1 MKVAIPTRN
10 NKIDDHFGHCESYT
24 IYTIGDNKNIENIEN
39 FAAPVGCGCKS
50 GIAEILAKKGV
61 DNMLA
66 GNMGEGAFQT
76 LQYFGIKVVRGCH
89 GNPADVLTDWL
100 NKKLNDSG
108 ESCHNHNDCH
118 NN

>member
-10 NKIDDHFGHCESYT
+10 EKIDDHFGHCESYT
-24 IYTIGDNKNIENIEN
+24 IFTIGDNQQVTDVESFKSPE
-39 FAAPVGCGCKS
+39 GCGCKS
-50 GIAEILAKKGV
+50 GVAEILANKGV

-76 LQYFGIKVVRGCH
+76 LQYFGIKVVRGCS
-89 GNPADVLTDWL
+89 GIPIEVLTDWL
-100 NKKLNDSG
+100 NNKFSDSG
-108 ESCHNHNDCH
+108 ETCHSHESC

>member
-10 NKIDDHFGHCESYT
+10 NQIDDHFGHCESYT
-24 IYTIGDNKNIENIEN
+24 IYTIGDNKKVADIES

-50 GIAEILAKKGV
+50 GVAEILAKKGV

-76 LQYFGIKVVRGCH
+76 LQYFGIKVIRGCS
-89 GNPADVLTDWL
+89 GSPIEVLNGWL
-100 NKKLNDSG
+100 NNELNDSG
-108 ESCHNHNDCH
+108 ETCHSHEGCSN
-118 NN
+118 